1 MAYRKLSTKEL
12 IQLAGKIKY
21 LDIIPVEEICDGI
34 TKFWGSAAVKAEL
47 SYADEYND
55 EDYNLKLSEITVF
68 DKLGNELK
76 RLKEGD
82 DDEDDKFYGWKY
94 NLDNIDSSSNDGDRE
109 VGGIEIDI
117 QSKSVVGIPDLY
129 IKE

>member
-1 MAYRKLSTKEL
+1 MYRKLSTKEL
-12 IQLAGKIKY
+12 TQLAGKIKY
-21 LDIIPVEEICDGI
+21 LDIIPVTEICEGI
-34 TKFWGSAAVKAEL
+34 VKFWGSAAVKAEL

-55 EDYNLKLSEITVF
+55 QDYNLKLSEVTVF
-68 DKLGNELK
+68 DKSGNELK

-82 DDEDDKFYGWKY
+82 DNEDDEFYSWKY
-94 NLDNIDSSSNDGDRE
+94 DLDNLDSSSNDGDRE

-117 QSKSVVGIPDLY
+117 QSKSIVGIPDLY